1 MSIHQIRLYDLFRR
15 DLHLPDEKAAAFVVS
30 IEETVRSENE
40 KVNQPLVANMDSM
53 KEDIITIKADIKDL
67 RKDIADLRTN
77 MGNMHK
83 SIYQIGIVQFI
94 AIVGSVMAIVKFIK

>member
-15 DLHLPDEKAAAFVVS
+15 DLHLPDEKAVEFVMS

-40 KVNQPLVANMDSM
+40 KINQPLVTKTDSL
-53 KEDIITIKADIKDL
+53 KEDIVIIKADIKDL
-67 RKDIADLRTN
+67 RKEIADLRID

-83 SIYQIGIVQFI
+83 SIYQVGIIQFI
-94 AIVGSVMAIVKFIK
+94 AIVGSVLAIVKFIK